1 MELIE
6 LPPGLQLAS
15 LDRLQNRIDPVH
27 PLGQLV
33 DTRSVVLLQLCNLI
47 PQVDDRLAGLLVA
60 EQRLRG
66 CRQAHQQH
74 QQAQSG
80 ERTQR
85 TQASMQPAKDSP
97 LPLAGEGWG

>member
-1 MELIE
+1 MRIE
-6 LPPGLQLAS
+6 TLAVHAG
-15 LDRLQNRIDPVH
+15 RKIDPATGRDT
-27 PLGQLV
+27 GQLV
-33 DTRSVVLLQLCNLI
+33 DPRSVVLLQLCNLI

-66 CRQAHQQH
+66 CRQAHQQR
-74 QQAQSG
+74 QQAQPG

-85 TQASMQPAKDSP
+85 TQASMQPAKDAP